1 MTNNSTEGQPMNNV
15 PPGYGNGLEQD
26 QTAILIENDRL
37 RAEIEVARA
46 AQQEQNRRCCNRGFI
61 AVANC
66 IVFIYNIFVLFYNA
80 SLWSSQSELYEINL
94 SQIPLV

>member
-15 PPGYGNGLEQD
+15 PPGYGNGLAQD

-61 AVANC
+61 AVAMFC
-66 IVFIYNIFVLFYNA
+66 IVFIYNIFVLYYNA
-80 SLWSSQSELYEINL
+80 SRWSSQSELYEINL
-94 SQIPLV
+94 F